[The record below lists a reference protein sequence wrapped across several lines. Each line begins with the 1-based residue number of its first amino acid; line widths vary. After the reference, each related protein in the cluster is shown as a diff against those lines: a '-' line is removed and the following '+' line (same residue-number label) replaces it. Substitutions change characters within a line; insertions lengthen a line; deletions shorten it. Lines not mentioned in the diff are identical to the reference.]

1 MSFFRARSYE
11 SSGHVHLGAYSEFQ
25 SIGSEMLLLPVNG
38 IQVHCKQ
45 PFHSSSVPLLEILII
60 RTHTPENRWAKY
72 LAEKKKTRK
81 DPNKPWTLTSRP
93 CPYHKTTT
101 ASLPNHVRIM
111 WL

>member
-11 SSGHVHLGAYSEFQ
+11 SSGHVQLGAYSEFQ

-45 PFHSSSVPLLEILII
+45 PFHSSSVPLLQILII
-60 RTHTPENRWAKY
+60 RTHTLENRWAKY
-72 LAEKKKTRK
+72 LAEKKKHAR
-81 DPNKPWTLTSRP
+81 TLTSRP

>member
-45 PFHSSSVPLLEILII
+45 PFHSSSVPLLEILIV
-60 RTHTPENRWAKY
+60 RTHTLENRWAKY
-72 LAEKKKTRK
+72 LAEKKKHAR
-81 DPNKPWTLTSRP
+81 TLTSRP

>member
-45 PFHSSSVPLLEILII
+45 PFHSSSVPLLQILII
-60 RTHTPENRWAKY
+60 RTHTLENRWAKY
-72 LAEKKKTRK
+72 LAEKKKHAR
-81 DPNKPWTLTSRP
+81 TLTSRP

>member
-11 SSGHVHLGAYSEFQ
+11 SSGHVQLGAYSEFQ

-45 PFHSSSVPLLEILII
+45 PFHSSSVPLLKILII
-60 RTHTPENRWAKY
+60 RTHTLENRWAKY

-81 DPNKPWTLTSRP
+81 DPDLSPLPLPQDHHR
-93 CPYHKTTT
+93 
-101 ASLPNHVRIM
+101 ALPNHVRIM

>member
-45 PFHSSSVPLLEILII
+45 PFHSSSVPLLKVLII
-60 RTHTPENRWAKY
+60 RTHTLENRWAKY

-81 DPNKPWTLTSRP
+81 DPDLSPLPLPQDHHR
-93 CPYHKTTT
+93 
-101 ASLPNHVRIM
+101 ALPNHVRIM

>member
-45 PFHSSSVPLLEILII
+45 PFHSSSVPLLKILII
-60 RTHTPENRWAKY
+60 RTHTLENRWAKY

-81 DPNKPWTLTSRP
+81 DPDLSPLPLPQDHHR
-93 CPYHKTTT
+93 
-101 ASLPNHVRIM
+101 ALPNHVRIM

>member
-11 SSGHVHLGAYSEFQ
+11 SSGHVHPGAYSELQ

-45 PFHSSSVPLLEILII
+45 PFHSSSVPLLKILII
-60 RTHTPENRWAKY
+60 RTHTLENRWAKY

-81 DPNKPWTLTSRP
+81 DPDLSP
-93 CPYHKTTT
+93 
-101 ASLPNHVRIM
+101 LPLPQDHHRISP
-111 WL
+111 

>member
-11 SSGHVHLGAYSEFQ
+11 SSGHVHPGAYSELQ

-45 PFHSSSVPLLEILII
+45 PFHSSSVPLLKILII
-60 RTHTPENRWAKY
+60 RTHTLENRWAKY
-72 LAEKKKTRK
+72 LAEKKKHAR
-81 DPNKPWTLTSRP
+81 TLTSRP

>member
-25 SIGSEMLLLPVNG
+25 SIGSEMLLIPVNG

-45 PFHSSSVPLLEILII
+45 PFHSSSVPLLKILII
-60 RTHTPENRWAKY
+60 RTHTLENRWAKY
-72 LAEKKKTRK
+72 LAEKKKHAR
-81 DPNKPWTLTSRP
+81 TLTSRP

-101 ASLPNHVRIM
+101 APSLTM
-111 WL
+111 

>member
-11 SSGHVHLGAYSEFQ
+11 SSGHVHPGAYSELQ

-45 PFHSSSVPLLEILII
+45 PFHSSSVPLLKILII
-60 RTHTPENRWAKY
+60 RTHTLENRWAKY
-72 LAEKKKTRK
+72 LAEKKKHAR
-81 DPNKPWTLTSRP
+81 TLTSRP

-101 ASLPNHVRIM
+101 APSLTM
-111 WL
+111 